1 MKYFLHDCNAYNDEK
16 ISELFLAYGYEGL
29 GLFYSILEKIG
40 SQEKPIKTIVLKHQ
54 LNVGRKLEKCWQ
66 FMEKIGLISSQNGE
80 TFNERILSYSETY
93 QVKKEKNREKIS
105 QWREKQAVEENVTG
119 YVPSCNPPKVNIS
132 KVKEGNEDKRAKALV
147 VSGETPQVTKKE
159 YLEIVNQFTGK
170 EKKEVVEALKAF
182 IQKRP
187 EFLEPYAD
195 YWNIAVQGCSIP
207 QVKSLSESRI
217 KKLKTRIQEDAFDF
231 CEIIK
236 KIRGSTKLK
245 TESNWFS
252 FDWVFDNQTNYVKI
266 IEGNYDN

>member
-1 MKYFLHDCNAYNDEK
+1 MAENKKSFVLYADLIHTVKKMPKEKAGDLFMTILSYVNDENPVVEDMVVDLVFEPIK
-16 ISELFLAYGYEGL
+16 RQMKRD
-29 GLFYSILEKIG
+29 LEKY
-40 SQEKPIKTIVLKHQ
+40 ENKRERL
-54 LNVGRKLEKCWQ
+54 
-66 FMEKIGLISSQNGE
+66 SQNGRAGGLKSGE
-80 TFNERILSYSETY
+80 VRKAN
-93 QVKKEKNREKIS
+93 
-105 QWREKQAVEENVTG
+105 EKQDEANEANASKVEANEAVNDTVNVTDT
-119 YVPSCNPPKVNIS
+119 VIDN
-132 KVKEGNEDKRAKALV
+132 KRAKALV
-147 VSGETPQVTKKE
+147 VSPETPQVTKKE

-195 YWNIAVQGCSIP
+195 YWNIAVQGCNIP